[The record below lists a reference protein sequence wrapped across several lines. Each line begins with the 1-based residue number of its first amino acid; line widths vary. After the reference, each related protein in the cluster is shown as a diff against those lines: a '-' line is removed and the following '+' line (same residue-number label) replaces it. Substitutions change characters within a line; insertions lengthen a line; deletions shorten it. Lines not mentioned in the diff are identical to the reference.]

1 VSKRKPRNP
10 FDVDLNAEQRK
21 TLCLWL
27 VDELQNGLNAKATAE
42 TDVEYWHRVYEQA
55 RTRTGRRAP
64 WVDAA
69 DLTTYLAA
77 EKVDAIVA
85 RAMRTIFTD
94 PIWTVEGWGTATDKA
109 PFVEEFHQ
117 WKAEE
122 ERLQSVIDRLLAIS
136 LIEPRGLLE
145 VYEGTE
151 YRVVRKTINAAVEM
165 DPMTGGLVYGP
176 DGKPSLQKGEDGK
189 FVEATG
195 NQQFTAVTVVDVPE
209 PVRVGPCYRIIPYR
223 DSAILPG
230 HARDQNEIWGYFKRF
245 WRRLPDIQRN
255 AIGPNPI
262 YDKDAVDSLT
272 NVGDREPTDG
282 LTRSGMGVAPQDGV
296 TSEKELWEG
305 LVLVDLDALMTQY
318 SVGPVKP
325 ELRGARWYL
334 VTLSLNQNV
343 LLRVQHDDIER
354 SRFLPVILFPRTDR
368 VTEGLSLVGHKLIT
382 TCEEHT
388 AWRNMAADR
397 AAMVVQAPVKRLT
410 GALWD
415 PEEQPWGP
423 RAVIDVRDM
432 REVEPV
438 TVPDLTQSVFTH
450 IQMVE
455 RNAERIVGV
464 NDIAAGQVSEESRTL
479 GEVQMATAASEVRMD
494 LIIRRFQ
501 EFMEDLGQIRH
512 LIWKRTLADSPEG
525 VDMPSSV
532 IGNLE
537 GRGVSI
543 DQYLPD
549 KRVTAELLDGAYRF
563 KPHGSVETA
572 DKAKQRSS
580 FGQALQVMPMLV
592 QAFPMLAP
600 MFQTPQA
607 ARAMG
612 RYFLHLFNIP
622 SPQAFLG
629 SPAQDLM
636 QQGQLN
642 MMPAPPAIPAPPP
655 MMGAPGMPG
664 QPPGPPGA
672 PQGPP
677 QAGPPHPGQPPQQGG
692 GDHISQLAQQ
702 LAQRFGHPPPG
713 MMQGPQRPQ

>member
-1 VSKRKPRNP
+1 MARKSRDP
-10 FDVDLNAEQRK
+10 FDVPLSKEQRE
-21 TLCLWL
+21 TFAHWIC
-27 VDELQNGLNAKATAE
+27 EQLQDGLSARATQD
-42 TDVEYWHRVYEQA
+42 TDVDYWHRIYEQA
-55 RTRTGRRAP
+55 RTRTGRQAP

-85 RAMRTIFTD
+85 RAMRTIFVD
-94 PIWTVEGWGTATDKA
+94 PIWTVEGWGDATDRA

-122 ERLQSVIDRLLAIS
+122 ERLQSVIDRLLQIS

-151 YRVVRKTINAAVEM
+151 YRTVRKTIQAAVEM
-165 DPMTGGLVYGP
+165 DPMTGGLVYGE
-176 DGKPSLQKGEDGK
+176 DGQPSLQRGEDGQI
-189 FVEATG
+189 VEAKG
-195 NQQFTAVTVVDVPE
+195 EQAFAAVTVVDVPE
-209 PVRVGPCYRIIPYR
+209 PVRVGPCYRVIPYR

-230 HARDQNEIWGYFKRF
+230 HARDQAEIWAYFKRF

-255 AIGPNPI
+255 ATGPRPI
-262 YDKDAVDSLT
+262 YDAEAVKSLT
-272 NVGDREPTDG
+272 NVGDREPDAA
-282 LTRSGMGVAPQDGV
+282 LSRSGMAVAPQDGV

-305 LVLVDLDALMTQY
+305 LVLVDLDALMRDY
-318 SVGPVKP
+318 PVGKVKP

-334 VTLSLNQNV
+334 VTIHLGQQV
-343 LLRVQHDDIER
+343 MLRIQHDDIER

-432 REVEPV
+432 KEVEPV
-438 TVPDLTQSVFTH
+438 TVPDLTQSVFQH

-501 EFMEDLGQIRH
+501 EVLEDLAQIRH
-512 LIWKRTLADSPEG
+512 VIWKRTLAEKPDG
-525 VDMPSSV
+525 VDVPASL

-543 DQYLPD
+543 DAYLPEG
-549 KRVTAELLDGAYRF
+549 KITAALLDGAFRF
-563 KPHGSVETA
+563 KPKGSVETA
-572 DKAKQRSS
+572 DKGKQRQS
-580 FGQALQVMPMLV
+580 FANALQMLPALLGV
-592 QAFPMLAP
+592 FPMLGP

-629 SPAQDLM
+629 SPSQDLL
-636 QQGQLN
+636 QQQQLN
-642 MMPAPPAIPAPPP
+642 MIPPASAIPPP
-655 MMGAPGMPG
+655 MMGPPGMPG
-664 QPPGPPGA
+664 QPPGGPS
-672 PQGPP
+672 QGDPI
-677 QAGPPHPGQPPQQGG
+677 QGLAA
-692 GDHISQLAQQ
+692 QLA
-702 LAQRFGHPPPG
+702 AKFGHPPPG
-713 MMQGPQRPQ
+713 LVQGPQRPQ